1 MYLLGYDEDV
11 FREIESESLAFAG
24 KLDVADLTII
34 PISALNGDNVVA
46 RSENMPWYDGTSLLH
61 HLENVY
67 IGSDRELRDVRPD
80 VDVLQVEEQRSE
92 EHTSELQSRGHL
104 VCRLLLEKK
113 KFYVHP

>member
-67 IGSDRELRDVRPD
+67 IGSDRELRDVRF
-80 VDVLQVEEQRSE
+80 RSE
-92 EHTSELQSRGHL
+92 ERRVGKECTTRGWRQQEDAH
-104 VCRLLLEKK
+104 KQK
-113 KFYVHP
+113 